1 MDTTTQES
9 LSRRRQE
16 QPARGLLNVDGLK
29 RNAGQIMIYGLLT
42 LAALIFFLP
51 FYWVIIASFKTATE
65 LREIPPTW
73 WPQTF
78 TLANYP
84 DVWDARFARYF
95 LNSFIY
101 SGGTTVVV
109 LFTSSLIGYVL
120 VKDESRVGNILF
132 WFILATAMVPFVT
145 YLLPLFKLLI
155 RIQDF
160 LGLPM
165 INTYWGMILPWMI
178 FPFGVF
184 MMRQAMYSVPNDLLD
199 AARIDGA
206 SEFGIYRRVVL
217 PLVSHNMAALAII
230 LFIFKYDDLLWPLVV
245 AQRTE
250 MYPVTVGLV
259 EYVGQF
265 FIELDLYT
273 TAAVMAM
280 VPIFVVYFIL
290 QRYIIEGIALQGL
303 KG

>member
-1 MDTTTQES
+1 METTTDEA
-9 LSRRRQE
+9 LSSRQ
-16 QPARGLLNVDGLK
+16 QTQAAGRAISSDRLKSYLLWGLL
-29 RNAGQIMIYGLLT
+29 YGALIV
-42 LAALIFFLP
+42 AALIFFFP
-51 FYWVIIASFKTATE
+51 FYWVLIASFKTAPE
-65 LREIPPTW
+65 LRQIPPTW

-78 TLANYP
+78 TVANYP
-84 DVWDARFARYF
+84 EVWDARFARYF

-101 SGGTTVVV
+101 SAGTTIIV
-109 LFTSSLIGYVL
+109 LFTSSVIGYVL
-120 VKDESRVGNILF
+120 VKDESRLGNILF
-132 WFILATAMVPFVT
+132 WLILATSMVPFVT

-155 RIQDF
+155 RIQDI
-160 LGLPM
+160 LGVPM
-165 INTYWGMILPWMI
+165 INTYWGMILPWVV

-206 SEFGIYRRVVL
+206 TEFGIYRRVVL

-259 EYVGQF
+259 EYIGQF
-265 FIELDLYT
+265 FTEYELYT

-280 VPIFVVYFIL
+280 IPIFIVYFIL

>member
-1 MDTTTQES
+1 MNTTPDV
-9 LSRRRQE
+9 LSNTRQ
-16 QPARGLLNVDGLK
+16 QPASSTLFRGRFRRNFGQFVLYAILILL
-29 RNAGQIMIYGLLT
+29 
-42 LAALIFFLP
+42 ALIFFFP
-51 FYWVIIASFKTATE
+51 FYWVIIASFKSASE
-65 LREIPPTW
+65 LRQIPPTW
-73 WPQTF
+73 WPQDLIF
-78 TLANYP
+78 TNYP
-84 DVWDARFARYF
+84 EVWDARFARYF

-101 SGGTTVVV
+101 SGGTTLIV

-120 VKDESRVGNILF
+120 VKDESRLGNILF
-132 WFILATAMVPFVT
+132 WLILATSMVPFVT

-155 RIQDF
+155 RIQDL
-160 LGLPM
+160 LGIPM
-165 INTYWGMILPWMI
+165 INTYWGMILPWVV

-184 MMRQAMYSVPNDLLD
+184 MMRQAMISVPNDLLD

-206 SEFGIYRRVVL
+206 SEFGIYRRVAV

-259 EYVGQF
+259 EYIGQF
-265 FIELDLYT
+265 FIEYDLYT

-280 VPIFVVYFIL
+280 APIFVVYFAL

>member
-1 MDTTTQES
+1 MSTSQDTLGQPQ
-9 LSRRRQE
+9 SRQVAPTIGGERW
-16 QPARGLLNVDGLK
+16 K
-29 RNAGQIMIYGLLT
+29 RILGQIALYGV
-42 LAALIFFLP
+42 LAILALIFFLP
-51 FYWVIIASFKTATE
+51 FYWVIIASFKSAAE
-65 LREIPPTW
+65 LRAIPPTW
-73 WPQTF
+73 WPETF

-84 DVWDARFARYF
+84 EVWDARFARYF

-101 SGGTTVVV
+101 SGGTTVIV
-109 LFTSSLIGYVL
+109 LFTSSIIGYVL
-120 VKDESRVGNILF
+120 VKDESRAGNILF
-132 WFILATAMVPFVT
+132 WLILATSMVPFVT

-155 RIQDF
+155 RIQ
-160 LGLPM
+160 GLIGIPM
-165 INTYWGMILPWMI
+165 INTYWGMILPWVI

-184 MMRQAMYSVPNDLLD
+184 MMRQSMFNIPNDLLD

-206 SEFGIYRRVVL
+206 SEFGIYRQVVV
-217 PLVSHNMAALAII
+217 PLLTHNLAALAII
-230 LFIFKYDDLLWPLVV
+230 LFIFKYDDLIWPLVV

-265 FIELDLYT
+265 FTEYELYT
-273 TAAVMAM
+273 TASVLVMI
-280 VPIFVVYFIL
+280 PIFIVYFIL

>member
-1 MDTTTQES
+1 M
-9 LSRRRQE
+9 
-16 QPARGLLNVDGLK
+16 
-29 RNAGQIMIYGLLT
+29 

-51 FYWVIIASFKTATE
+51 FYWVIIASFKSPAE
-65 LREIPPTW
+65 LRAIPPTW
-73 WPQTF
+73 WPEVF
-78 TLANYP
+78 TLENYP
-84 DVWDARFARYF
+84 AVWDERFARYF

-120 VKDESRVGNILF
+120 IKDASRLGNLLF
-132 WFILATAMVPFVT
+132 WLILSTSMVPFVT

-155 RIQDF
+155 RIQDI

-165 INTYWGMILPWMI
+165 INTYWGMILPWVI

-184 MMRQAMYSVPNDLLD
+184 MMRQAMFSIPNDLLD

-206 SEFGIYRRVVL
+206 SEFGIYWRIVL
-217 PLVSHNMAALAII
+217 PLVRHNLAALAII

-250 MYPVTVGLV
+250 MYPVTVGLA

-265 FIELDLYT
+265 FIEYHLYT

-280 VPIFVVYFIL
+280 IPVFVVYFIL
-290 QRYIIEGIALQGL
+290 QRYIIEGIAVQGL

>member
-1 MDTTTQES
+1 MDTTTPS
-9 LSRRRQE
+9 AFE
-16 QPARGLLNVDGLK
+16 QQREQISQRSISVDRLK
-29 RNAGQIMIYGLLT
+29 HYTGQIIIYSLLT
-42 LAALIFFLP
+42 VAALIFFLP
-51 FYWVIIASFKTATE
+51 FYWVIIASFKSAAE
-65 LREIPPTW
+65 LRAIPPTW

-78 TLANYP
+78 TLENYP
-84 DVWDARFARYF
+84 AVWDARFARYF

-120 VKDESRVGNILF
+120 VKDESRLGNLLF
-132 WFILATAMVPFVT
+132 WLILSTSMVPFVT

-155 RIQDF
+155 RITDIS
-160 LGLPM
+160 GIPM
-165 INTYWGMILPWMI
+165 INTYWGMILPWVV

-206 SEFGIYRRVVL
+206 SEYGIYWRVVL
-217 PLVSHNMAALAII
+217 PLISHNLAALAII

-250 MYPVTVGLV
+250 MYPVTVGLA

-265 FIELDLYT
+265 FIEYHLFT
-273 TAAVMAM
+273 TAAVMVM
-280 VPIFVVYFIL
+280 VPVFVIYFIL
-290 QRYIIEGIALQGL
+290 QRFIIEGVAIQGL
-303 KG
+303 KS

>member
-1 MDTTTQES
+1 MDTTTQEA
-9 LSRRRQE
+9 LGQRQQE
-16 QPARGLLNVDGLK
+16 QALRRSINIDRLK
-29 RNAGQIMIYGLLT
+29 YYAGQIVVYSLLT

-51 FYWVIIASFKTATE
+51 FYWVIIASFKTASE
-65 LREIPPTW
+65 LRQIPPTW

-78 TLANYP
+78 TLQNYP
-84 DVWDARFARYF
+84 AVWDARFARYF

-109 LFTSSLIGYVL
+109 LFTSSLIGFVL
-120 VKDESRVGNILF
+120 VKDRSRLGNLVF
-132 WFILATAMVPFVT
+132 WLILATSMVPFVT
-145 YLLPLFKLLI
+145 YLLPLFKILI
-155 RIQDF
+155 RIQDW
-160 LGLPM
+160 LGIPM
-165 INTYWGMILPWMI
+165 INTYWGMILPWVV

-206 SEFGIYRRVVL
+206 SEFSIYRRVVL
-217 PLVSHNMAALAII
+217 PLISHNLAALAII

-259 EYVGQF
+259 EYIGQF
-265 FIELDLYT
+265 FIEYDLYT

-280 VPIFVVYFIL
+280 VPIFIIYFIL